1 MSVNWSTYCILFDS
15 FLALSRALGDYHL
28 KQMRGFD
35 ALGPDQPVIAKPDIS
50 VFDLSK
56 VTHAVL
62 MTDGVVDV
70 LSNQN
75 VAHLTGTTDQ
85 SEVAR
90 EIVQTALN
98 TGTRDNCTA
107 LIIDFNKK

>member
-1 MSVNWSTYCILFDS
+1 MSN
-15 FLALSRALGDYHL
+15 LALSRALGDYHL
-28 KQMRGFD
+28 KQMRGFEP
-35 ALGPDQPVIAKPDIS
+35 LGPDQPVVATPDIS
-50 VFDLSK
+50 VFDRSK

-62 MTDGVVDV
+62 MTDGIVDV

-75 VAHLTGTTDQ
+75 VAHLTGTIDQ

-107 LIIDFNKK
+107 VIIDFNKK